1 MGVLNFLILS
11 SDLEFIDENSYIVLR
26 EKVELIANQLN
37 ALYKTLI

>member
-1 MGVLNFLILS
+1 MEVLNFLILS
-11 SDLEFIDENSYIVLR
+11 SDLELIDEKNYVVLR